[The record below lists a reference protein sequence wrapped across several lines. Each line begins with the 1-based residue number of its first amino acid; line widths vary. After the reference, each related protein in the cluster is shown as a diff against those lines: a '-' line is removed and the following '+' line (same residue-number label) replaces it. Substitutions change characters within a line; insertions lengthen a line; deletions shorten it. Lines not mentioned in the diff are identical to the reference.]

1 MGFNGER
8 PQGTS
13 PSLIDGDFEAGGFRR
28 VDVLSQKQ
36 LRSVQFRVKA
46 WAAILA
52 LPCSLYSCSFWE
64 QHLGVYRADPLP
76 SQQSLPGPVNQCIS
90 LALCNLFGEKHI
102 CPRLGQ

>member
-76 SQQSLPGPVNQCIS
+76 SVKPLRPCQSYCSPLTIVIG
-90 LALCNLFGEKHI
+90 LEKGI
-102 CPRLGQ
+102 CPRLDQ